1 MLLEERK
8 QTVVNSV
15 ERLRE
20 QICSIAE
27 TLYHD
32 PETGLKEH
40 NAARF
45 LTSILTAH
53 DFVVETGLAGMETAF
68 RASYGN
74 GTPRIA
80 ILAEMDALPGLGHAC
95 GHNVIAAAAV
105 GAAVA
110 LRQSLNPDEARIV
123 VLGTPAE
130 ELGIGKVELI
140 KAGFFDE
147 IDYAMMVHPSSK
159 RQVLKHYL
167 GLAKVRLIFT
177 GRPAHAAAYPEEGV
191 NALDA
196 VVQTFNGINAMRQHF
211 RQDVRVHGI
220 ITDGGVAPNI
230 IPATAACFFYV
241 RADDLDAVAQ
251 ARQKLLACAEGAA
264 LATGCS
270 LQVVDEG
277 NILAPLRINQTFS
290 AVYSKQLLYLG
301 LKESAA
307 PADKNKGSSD
317 IGNVSQV
324 VPTIHPHVP
333 IGDGIHIHTEEFA
346 RATVSEH
353 GRAAAVEGAK
363 ALALTAL
370 DVVMDR
376 EIQDRIK
383 CEFRAI
389 CQENSNQV

>member
-1 MLLEERK
+1 LTLEERK
-8 QTVVNSV
+8 KLVIAAV
-15 ERLRE
+15 EGMRA

-27 TLYHD
+27 ELYQH
-32 PETGLKEH
+32 PETGLNEH
-40 NAARF
+40 RASRLLTTSLAAQGF
-45 LTSILTAH
+45 T
-53 DFVVETGLAGMETAF
+53 VERRLAGMETAF
-68 RASYGN
+68 RARYGD

-95 GHNVIAAAAV
+95 GHNIIAAAAI
-105 GAAVA
+105 GAALA
-110 LRQSLNPDEARIV
+110 LRQVLEPNEAGVV

-140 KAGFFDE
+140 KAGVFTD

-177 GRPAHAAAYPEEGV
+177 GKPAHAAAYPEEGV
-191 NALDA
+191 NALDG
-196 VVQTFNGINAMRQHF
+196 VIQTFNGINAMRQHL

-241 RADDLDAVAQ
+241 RADDLETVADT
-251 ARQKLLACAEGAA
+251 RQRLISCAEGAA
-264 LATGCS
+264 LATGC
-270 LQVVDEG
+270 LLRVVDEG
-277 NILAPLRINQTFS
+277 NLLAPLKLNFAFS
-290 AVYSKQLLYLG
+290 ALYSKQLQHLG
-301 LKESAA
+301 LKEAGA

-333 IGDGIHIHTEEFA
+333 IGEGIHIHTERFA
-346 RATVSEH
+346 RATVSEL
-353 GRAAAVEGAK
+353 GRAAAIEGAK

-370 DVVMDR
+370 ELIADPELQKRIR
-376 EIQDRIK
+376 E
-383 CEFRAI
+383 EFNADD
-389 CQENSNQV
+389 QENS